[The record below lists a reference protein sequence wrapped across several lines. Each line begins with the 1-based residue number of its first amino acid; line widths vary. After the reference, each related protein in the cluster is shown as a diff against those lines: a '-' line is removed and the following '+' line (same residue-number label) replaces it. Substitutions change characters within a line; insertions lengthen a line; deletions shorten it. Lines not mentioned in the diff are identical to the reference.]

1 MRAKDARS
9 LGNRFISR
17 SACGAGDNPE
27 QAVPAA
33 RAAHPFASSGDA
45 WVVRNVLAMAG
56 RIEPDPVVVRHWYRE
71 TSIAVLDELTA
82 QALVAQGR
90 AGEVLRFLRAIL
102 DQDD

>member
-1 MRAKDARS
+1 MRAKDARP
-9 LGNRFISR
+9 LANRFMSR
-17 SACGAGDNPE
+17 SACGAGYNPGL
-27 QAVPAA
+27 ADPAA
-33 RAAHPFASSGDA
+33 REGHPFASFSDA

-56 RIEPDPVVVRHWYRE
+56 RIEPDPVLVGHWYRE
-71 TSIAVLDELTA
+71 TSIAALDELTA